1 MAVLVR
7 GVAHVVNCLSRVC
20 SFVRVFGNLSD
31 FGVLS
36 FDTSFLGTLAAVVGA
51 LVVLFVS
58 SLQLRVLL
66 LAHVQCS

>member
-20 SFVRVFGNLSD
+20 GFVGVFGNLSD
-31 FGVLS
+31 LGVLS
-36 FDTSFLGTLAAVVGA
+36 LDTSFLGTLAAVVRA

-58 SLQLRVLL
+58 ALQLRVLF